1 MPNFSHFR
9 SIRNFQTKVKVRSK
23 RFPKNLKEE
32 KEEEKK
38 KRRKKKEKK
47 RRKKKGK
54 RGKASKMPRIKNPKG
69 PCSINV
75 YSGCS
80 NVGALVI
87 HQQHIEKY
95 ELSQEVLGNL
105 MCKKCNS
112 LCSTRKTRLARDPG
126 LIGKNPPKKLK
137 TKEMP
142 ALLPIPTLLV
152 QQLQPPQSSFCCR
165 EPSPDQFPCDMQ
177 DSQFCDAQPSDDQ
190 SAQYSSAQTSFVQT
204 SSAQPCDDQS
214 SCDVHPPSDVES
226 SQNVHSLSGVLLPN
240 LTKVTNSGAKCV
252 VCGEKSGA
260 NCPKIPYFARQE
272 LLLDYK
278 LVIGPNTN
286 CRICSSHLNGEHL
299 KSNLKITRTFNS
311 SPCELEGEEA
321 AEFIEDLIH
330 AMKVY
335 RRTSHLDFDS
345 GTLTDEDYLLWTG
358 WTKDQFDQMEGNL
371 KTVRDSNNRS
381 KRQCLAIF
389 WIKLKTDL
397 SFGHIASL
405 LKIPDPG
412 TNGRI
417 AATRAFHTVATDLN
431 DNFVPKHL
439 GVNHISQEQSKAH
452 NTVYSKEFFGDLPT
466 TIWDG
471 TYLYIFKSSNYEKG
485 RKSYSGHKHRPLIK
499 FMSIVF
505 PDGYVLDS
513 IGPFYSN
520 GHNNDAGMTANILK
534 NESNGVVD
542 WILGKHILKNK
553 ILLSI
558 EAFKELSMI

>member
-1 MPNFSHFR
+1 M
-9 SIRNFQTKVKVRSK
+9 
-23 RFPKNLKEE
+23 
-32 KEEEKK
+32 
-38 KRRKKKEKK
+38 
-47 RRKKKGK
+47 
-54 RGKASKMPRIKNPKG
+54 
-69 PCSINV
+69 
-75 YSGCS
+75 
-80 NVGALVI
+80 I

-112 LCSTRKTRLARDPG
+112 LCSTRKTRLARDPS

-321 AEFIEDLIH
+321 AEFIKRSKIKKPIVSFIAGVTAPPGKRMGH
-330 AMKVY
+330 AGAIIAGGKG
-335 RRTSHLDFDS
+335 SAAEKLDALRS
-345 GTLTDEDYLLWTG
+345 AGVVIAESPANIGQT
-358 WTKDQFDQMEGNL
+358 L
-371 KTVRDSNNRS
+371 KT
-381 KRQCLAIF
+381 
-389 WIKLKTDL
+389 
-397 SFGHIASL
+397 L
-405 LKIPDPG
+405 L
-412 TNGRI
+412 T
-417 AATRAFHTVATDLN
+417 
-431 DNFVPKHL
+431 
-439 GVNHISQEQSKAH
+439 
-452 NTVYSKEFFGDLPT
+452 
-466 TIWDG
+466 
-471 TYLYIFKSSNYEKG
+471 
-485 RKSYSGHKHRPLIK
+485 
-499 FMSIVF
+499 
-505 PDGYVLDS
+505 
-513 IGPFYSN
+513 
-520 GHNNDAGMTANILK
+520 
-534 NESNGVVD
+534 
-542 WILGKHILKNK
+542 
-553 ILLSI
+553 
-558 EAFKELSMI
+558 